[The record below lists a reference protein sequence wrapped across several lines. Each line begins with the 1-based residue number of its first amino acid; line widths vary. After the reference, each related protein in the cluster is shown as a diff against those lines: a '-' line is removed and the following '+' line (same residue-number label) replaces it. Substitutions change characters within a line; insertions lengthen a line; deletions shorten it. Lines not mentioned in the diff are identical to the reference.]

1 MKARM
6 RTTQRARQRLKG
18 HWAESVTVE
27 CICITAG
34 MVIPMASIAV
44 LHLIGISPDSVV
56 HASDIRGGGR
66 IYALVTAGFIVFD
79 WLLISPFLLGRLA
92 FYQHIAAGRQAP
104 FYIVFR
110 FFGRRYFHALRW
122 RISLFLHRLICLFI
136 CLTPAAIA
144 AGLSKAI
151 RHGGSPSSTDDVILL
166 LCTLC
171 GFFLFV
177 AGIIVCEIL
186 MMRRL
191 AAAYLLIE
199 SPDGSYPKR
208 LFKASAAKM
217 RGHIIETFQ
226 LVTGFG
232 GWFAACLFIIPYFY
246 VMPLFLTTRA
256 LAVAGFARKNSRL
269 ERSRTKKRS
278 VDTQATVEIPLR

>member
-1 MKARM
+1 M
-6 RTTQRARQRLKG
+6 
-18 HWAESVTVE
+18 
-27 CICITAG
+27 
-34 MVIPMASIAV
+34 
-44 LHLIGISPDSVV
+44 
-56 HASDIRGGGR
+56 
-66 IYALVTAGFIVFD
+66 YALVTAGFIVFD
-79 WLLISPFLLGRLA
+79 WLLISPFFSGGWRFTNISPRAGGCFISCSVSAGA
-92 FYQHIAAGRQAP
+92 F
-104 FYIVFR
+104 
-110 FFGRRYFHALRW
+110 ALRW

>member
-56 HASDIRGGGR
+56 HASDIRGGGWM
-66 IYALVTAGFIVFD
+66 YALVTAGFIVFD

-110 FFGRRYFHALRW
+110 FFGRRYFTRCAGEYRCFYTVLSAFSYALPRRDCRRALRQ
-122 RISLFLHRLICLFI
+122 SGMGAALFDRRRYI
-136 CLTPAAIA
+136 IA
-144 AGLSKAI
+144 VPFA
-151 RHGGSPSSTDDVILL
+151 V
-166 LCTLC
+166 
-171 GFFLFV
+171 FFF
-177 AGIIVCEIL
+177 CRRNNR
-186 MMRRL
+186 MRNTYDAET

-217 RGHIIETFQ
+217 RGILSRPFSLSRASADGLPH
-226 LVTGFG
+226 
-232 GWFAACLFIIPYFY
+232 ACL
-246 VMPLFLTTRA
+246 
-256 LAVAGFARKNSRL
+256 
-269 ERSRTKKRS
+269 
-278 VDTQATVEIPLR
+278 